1 MRARETP
8 KLVLPMHRVLG
19 LLLLSTLTV
28 GGYLMVAGPE
38 VAPTGAGGVP
48 LHGYG
53 GSALGLI
60 TGLFLAWL
68 VALDWRTLPARVG
81 TWVRV
86 QRYRLGWL
94 LLGVCAGVLLLL

>member
-1 MRARETP
+1 
-8 KLVLPMHRVLG
+8 
-19 LLLLSTLTV
+19 LLLSTLTV

-38 VAPTGAGGVP
+38 VAP
-48 LHGYG
+48 
-53 GSALGLI
+53 
-60 TGLFLAWL
+60 
-68 VALDWRTLPARVG
+68 PARVG